1 MNLAAW
7 GLRLVPRSCLSLE
20 LEACC
25 LLLAAWGLEL
35 GARPD
40 SAVAG
45 SGLMAST
52 FLATGF
58 LSLIEETSA
67 EPDFSCARLLRAR
80 NSL

>member
-1 MNLAAW
+1 
-7 GLRLVPRSCLSLE
+7 
-20 LEACC
+20 
-25 LLLAAWGLEL
+25 
-35 GARPD
+35 
-40 SAVAG
+40 
-45 SGLMAST
+45 MAST